1 MAEQWSPGV
10 ARTERAIE
18 PNMPPKKKQAIATP
32 QVEAEQQQQAITP
45 KSRSQR
51 RRERQR
57 RRQAQLAPRVLFEKP
72 APNPK
77 SSPDESSSDEEEIE
91 SPRERDVRRRRAAP
105 RRTGHA
111 RTLDKFYGHDY
122 DELRNWLYQVEAVA
136 DADGWSR
143 RERLQNARV
152 VLSGRARSEVVAFER
167 QLQRRDKRV
176 TWEALTAFLK
186 RKFGPADPQ
195 VYYTEKLIE
204 CRQGLREDVET
215 FTTRFRNLV
224 FELLEVDPAALSE
237 PMQVQ
242 HFVNGLR
249 PEYRDELV
257 RDRPRDL
264 EEAEE
269 LARTG
274 ERIWRLRSKT
284 NSECLAIE
292 TRTSD
297 ALRRHESKTSK
308 RDASP
313 RRKSLTDVLSTL
325 AEKQTELIEVIKGQ
339 HKEMMDKMEQNTR
352 LLTQVKKSS
361 GPRCDHCKMRGH
373 TKDQCF
379 KLHPPNR
386 DKSTTGR
393 QTEQAKVNAVTA
405 GNRPAK
411 TPTGVT
417 VGGVEPSRILFD
429 SGAEVSTLSS
439 QFVEDIGGV
448 TLNNEFPILTVA
460 NGGSMKARGTVILP
474 VEIGDLTFDCR
485 FVVSDELALP
495 VIFGQDFLHDSG
507 ASMEFREGT
516 ITVRR
521 EDDEQRVRLMSL
533 MSEADGVIDM
543 PFDGAHRVC
552 AITTAF
558 VPSEIENLSDVNYEV
573 FHLQTQQVL
582 MTHERRIIYYPPL
595 EKNCFTKKLALTCSA
610 HHAHDD
616 GCILM
621 YPGERRH
628 MTTELEAFPLRRTS
642 SCPKLGMWRPQED
655 GVQRLTEEE
664 IRPTE
669 RESRDGVDP
678 HWPGDIRT
686 DGTEFSA
693 TSTYPTGS
701 TGFAG
706 QPAFPSTS
714 GNGAPPSRSRR
725 ATAGQP
731 PTRFADQDW

>member
-1 MAEQWSPGV
+1 M
-10 ARTERAIE
+10 
-18 PNMPPKKKQAIATP
+18 
-32 QVEAEQQQQAITP
+32 
-45 KSRSQR
+45 
-51 RRERQR
+51 
-57 RRQAQLAPRVLFEKP
+57 
-72 APNPK
+72 
-77 SSPDESSSDEEEIE
+77 
-91 SPRERDVRRRRAAP
+91 
-105 RRTGHA
+105 
-111 RTLDKFYGHDY
+111 
-122 DELRNWLYQVEAVA
+122 
-136 DADGWSR
+136 
-143 RERLQNARV
+143 
-152 VLSGRARSEVVAFER
+152 
-167 QLQRRDKRV
+167 
-176 TWEALTAFLK
+176 
-186 RKFGPADPQ
+186 
-195 VYYTEKLIE
+195 
-204 CRQGLREDVET
+204 
-215 FTTRFRNLV
+215 
-224 FELLEVDPAALSE
+224 
-237 PMQVQ
+237 
-242 HFVNGLR
+242 
-249 PEYRDELV
+249 
-257 RDRPRDL
+257 
-264 EEAEE
+264 
-269 LARTG
+269 
-274 ERIWRLRSKT
+274 
-284 NSECLAIE
+284 
-292 TRTSD
+292 
-297 ALRRHESKTSK
+297 
-308 RDASP
+308 
-313 RRKSLTDVLSTL
+313 
-325 AEKQTELIEVIKGQ
+325 IKGQ

-386 DKSTTGR
+386 DESTTGR

-411 TPTGVT
+411 TPTGVM

-474 VEIGDLTFDCR
+474 VEMGDLTFDCR

-507 ASMEFREGT
+507 ASMDFREGT

-628 MTTELEAFPLRRTS
+628 TTIELEACPLRRTS

-706 QPAFPSTS
+706 QSAFPSTS
-714 GNGAPPSRSRR
+714 GNGVPPSRSRR
-725 ATAGQP
+725 ATAGKP
-731 PTRFADQDW
+731 PMRFADQDW